1 MFPYLAAAFFLLLIV
16 AIFYGM
22 GIVLRPQ
29 KSDRELQVEKCSLC
43 RREFERSDLIER
55 EVGDMRVY
63 YFCEDC
69 IRSLNED
76 LKHSGPAARPSK
88 TAS

>member
-1 MFPYLAAAFFLLLIV
+1 MFPYLAAAFFLLLIL

-29 KSDRELQVEKCSLC
+29 KSNRELQVEKCSLC
-43 RREFERSDLIER
+43 RREFEKSALIER

-63 YFCEDC
+63 HFCEDC
-69 IRSLNED
+69 IHSLDND
-76 LKHSGPAARPSK
+76 LKRRGPAANPTK